1 MVDILHKVGMK
12 SSTAEV
18 YKALTTAEGIANW
31 WTTDARG
38 DGDEPGGVLRFGFAD
53 VKVLDLAP
61 DKKVLWEVI
70 AGPDEWVG
78 TRVDFHLDQVDDYA
92 VVLFKHEGW
101 REPAEMMHHCSTKW
115 ATFLLSLKSLIE
127 TGKGTPAPDDVRI
140 DNWN

>member
-1 MVDILHKVGMK
+1 MDILHKVAMK

-18 YKALTTAEGIANW
+18 YRALTTAEGIANW

-38 DGDEPGGVLRFGFAD
+38 SGDEPGGVLRFGFAD

-61 DKKVLWEVI
+61 DKQVRWEVT

-78 TRVDFHLDQVDDYA
+78 TRVNFGLEQVDDYA
-92 VVLFKHEGW
+92 VLLFTHEGW
-101 REPAEMMHHCSTKW
+101 REPVEMMHHCSTKW
-115 ATFLLSLKSLIE
+115 AIFLMSLKSLIE
-127 TGKGTPAPDDVRI
+127 TGRGTPAPDDVKI

>member
-1 MVDILHKVGMK
+1 MDILHKVAMK

-18 YKALTTAEGIANW
+18 YEALTTAKGIAGW
-31 WTTDARG
+31 WTTDASG
-38 DGDEPGGVLRFGFAD
+38 DGDELGGVLRFGFAD
-53 VKVLDLAP
+53 VKVVDLTP
-61 DKKVLWEVI
+61 GTRVRWEVV

-78 TRVDFHLDQVDDYA
+78 TRVNFDVNQVDDYA
-92 VVLFKHEGW
+92 VVMFKHEGW
-101 REPAEMMHHCSTKW
+101 REPGEMMHHCSTKW